1 MSSSVPFLVL
11 YLSVNV
17 SLSMWGKIFIC
28 GEIGSLV
35 VSKIPTNCGDFD
47 LWEIVCGDL
56 TNGPNGLHLY
66 HILIFE
72 LITKPLRG
80 SYKNL

>member
-1 MSSSVPFLVL
+1 MCICLC
-11 YLSVNV
+11 
-17 SLSMWGKIFIC
+17 GEKIFIC

-56 TNGPNGLHLY
+56 TNGPFY
-66 HILIFE
+66 E
-72 LITKPLRG
+72 LSPHALPGTD
-80 SYKNL
+80 SF